1 MFGRV
6 KRRLP
11 TAILC
16 AAAAFGAFS
25 CGGATSSPAPG
36 RGQPPQPSGRHTGAP
51 LISVNSK
58 QSCAY
63 SSHSVKKLARF
74 DKLVHRDTQCVIV
87 FNNASKDWRNWEN
100 PWFLGHTNPDV
111 NWANWA
117 TTPGTDRQ
125 LVITQNMIPTSLTK
139 AGWRESGARGAFV
152 PHAKRL
158 AQNLVAAGL
167 GDSVIR
173 LGHEANGVWTNDN
186 IGKTSRD
193 FDAWRRYW
201 RKIVVTMR
209 SVPGAAFKFDWC
221 VNAGVR
227 PIPLKYFYPGS
238 DVVDIVGIDAYD
250 AGIKGVGA
258 GGKRWRVIY
267 NRPLGIRDVLRF
279 ARAHHKPLSF
289 PEWGL
294 AAPAESTL
302 TAGDDPAYVNGI
314 ARVVRHR
321 RVAYQAYF
329 YAHQYAP
336 GLAKSSKSLRAYRK
350 RFGQA
355 GDSAAPATR

>member
-1 MFGRV
+1 MPSFN
-6 KRRLP
+6 RRQLP
-11 TAILC
+11 AALLC
-16 AAAAFGAFS
+16 AAVSLGAFS
-25 CGGATSSPAPG
+25 CGGASSSPAPG
-36 RGQPPQPSGRHTGAP
+36 DGPPPPSGRTTGPP
-51 LISVNSK
+51 LIGTNTK

-63 SSHSVKKLARF
+63 SSHSVKKLTDF
-74 DKLVHRDTQCVIV
+74 DRLVGRNTQCVIV
-87 FNNASKDWRNWEN
+87 FNNVSKNWRSWEN
-100 PWFLGHTNPDV
+100 PWFLGLKDPDH

-117 TTPGTDRQ
+117 TTPNTDRQ
-125 LVITQNMIPTSLTK
+125 LVITQNMIPSGLNKTN
-139 AGWRESGARGAFV
+139 WRQAGARGAFV
-152 PHAKRL
+152 QHAKRL

-193 FDAWRRYW
+193 FDMWRKYW
-201 RKIVVTMR
+201 RKIVLAMR

-250 AGIKGVGA
+250 AGIKDVGP
-258 GGKRWRVIY
+258 GRKRWKVIY
-267 NRPLGIRDVLRF
+267 NRPLGIREVLRF

-294 AAPAESTL
+294 AAPAKATL

-329 YAHQYAP
+329 YAHEYAP
-336 GLAKSSKSLRAYRK
+336 GLAKSSKSLRAYRM

-355 GDSAAPATR
+355 GDSAAPTSP

>member
-1 MFGRV
+1 MPFF
-6 KRRLP
+6 RRQLP
-11 TAILC
+11 TAFLC
-16 AAAAFGAFS
+16 AAVSLAAIG
-25 CGGATSSPAPG
+25 CGGASSTPAPG
-36 RGQPPQPSGRHTGAP
+36 DGPPAPSGRHTGPP
-51 LISVNSK
+51 LIGVNTK

-63 SSHSVKKLARF
+63 SSHSVSKLAAF
-74 DKLVHRDTQCVIV
+74 DRLVRRDTQCVIV
-87 FNNASKDWRNWEN
+87 FNNVSKNWRNWEN
-100 PWFLGHTNPDV
+100 PWFLGHNDPDH
-111 NWANWA
+111 NWAAWA
-117 TTPGTDRQ
+117 TAPNTDRQ
-125 LVITQNMIPTSLTK
+125 LVITQNMIPSVLNKTN
-139 AGWRESGARGAFV
+139 WRQAGARGAFV
-152 PHAKRL
+152 NHAKRL
-158 AQNLVAAGL
+158 ARNLVAAGL

-186 IGKTSRD
+186 IGKTSSD

-201 RKIVVTMR
+201 RQIVLAMR

-250 AGIKGVGA
+250 AGIKGVRPGR
-258 GGKRWRVIY
+258 KRWKVIY
-267 NRPLGIRDVLRF
+267 NRPLGIREVLRF

-294 AAPAESTL
+294 AAPAKATL

-350 RFGQA
+350 RFGAA
-355 GDSAAPATR
+355 GDSAAPASP